1 MDLFY
6 DHHFNFLMTYP
17 LVHGILTGHD
27 FPTHK
32 SGWNRMKMKYRQHPL
47 DLGHPIS
54 KEAPPPLQMI
64 TNQLKRNIILGWL
77 LYVLRSFLQVG
88 FRFHYQLINLA
99 WLSIDLSSFSWS
111 QSRPQ
116 SNLKILKLSFLRSS
130 YSDKTRWPQG
140 EAETSLSTFLWL
152 YILNVHLPK
161 TNTTCFLKKK
171 FFSAYFAFNFFCLP
185 NLKT

>member
-54 KEAPPPLQMI
+54 KEAPAPLQI
-64 TNQLKRNIILGWL
+64 LTNQLKRKIILGWL

-88 FRFHYQLINLA
+88 FRFHYQLINLV
-99 WLSIDLSSFSWS
+99 WLSTLTC
-111 QSRPQ
+111 
-116 SNLKILKLSFLRSS
+116 LHLL
-130 YSDKTRWPQG
+130 
-140 EAETSLSTFLWL
+140 LSTFWWL
-152 YILNVHLPK
+152 YILNVQLPK
-161 TNTTCFLKKK
+161 TIATWFLKKK
-171 FFSAYFAFNFFCLP
+171 FFSAHFAFNLFYLRI
-185 NLKT
+185 LKT